1 MTQPDRKTTRSR
13 RPARAALPGGV
24 VALLRHL
31 IAQARY
37 RPERH
42 YMRGRSTAPRATGNG

>member
-1 MTQPDRKTTRSR
+1 MTRPDRKANHPR
-13 RPARAALPGGV
+13 RPTRATLPGGV
-24 VALLRHL
+24 FALLRYL

-42 YMRGRSTAPRATGNG
+42 YMRGRSEAPRATGNG